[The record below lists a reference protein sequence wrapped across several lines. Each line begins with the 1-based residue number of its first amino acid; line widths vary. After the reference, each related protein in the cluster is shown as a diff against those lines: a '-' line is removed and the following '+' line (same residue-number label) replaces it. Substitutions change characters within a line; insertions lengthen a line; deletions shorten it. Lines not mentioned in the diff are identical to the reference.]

1 MRISSIF
8 IALCGIRILLQPP
21 DRLLHTFSHF
31 SVIWYFSGGENVR
44 KLMIKLYEHLEK
56 KLYSEPTFD
65 ELAAHLDKTRYQLY
79 EARQEIKYLKSLI
92 KNR

>member
-1 MRISSIF
+1 M
-8 IALCGIRILLQPP
+8 
-21 DRLLHTFSHF
+21 
-31 SVIWYFSGGENVR
+31 R
-44 KLMIKLYEHLEK
+44 KLMVKLCEYLEK
-56 KLYSEPTFD
+56 KLYSEPNFN